1 MITILDYGLGNIRA
15 IYNIYK
21 ILDINVKVANNKDDL
36 RKASKLIIPGVGSF
50 DWSITLLNKLGFKPY
65 LDDLA
70 KEKKIPILGICV
82 GMQIMA
88 NKSQEGKLEGLGW
101 IDAEVIKFKN
111 LKINTNVNKKKSN
124 FFLGKYIIPHMGWNE
139 IIVNRENSLLK
150 ELNNS
155 SFYFLH
161 SYHFKS
167 NNENVNIAKTN
178 YGIEFNSAVNFENLY
193 GVQFHP
199 EKSHKAGI
207 NLLKNFYTLNHA

>member
-111 LKINTNVNKKKSN
+111 LKINTDVNNQKSN

-155 SFYFLH
+155 SFLLFTFLP
-161 SYHFKS
+161 
-167 NNENVNIAKTN
+167 
-178 YGIEFNSAVNFENLY
+178 L
-193 GVQFHP
+193 
-199 EKSHKAGI
+199 
-207 NLLKNFYTLNHA
+207 